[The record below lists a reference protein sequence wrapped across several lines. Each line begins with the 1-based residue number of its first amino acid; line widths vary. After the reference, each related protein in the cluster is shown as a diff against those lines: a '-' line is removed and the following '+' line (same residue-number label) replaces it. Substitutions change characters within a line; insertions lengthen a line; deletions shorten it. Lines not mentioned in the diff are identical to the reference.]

1 MFDCKIIDMHTY
13 WCGEYE
19 RLNSF
24 FHTVGISHLLSCPH
38 THQQNGAAE
47 RKHCHIV
54 EIGLSLLA
62 NASMPLKYWDQV
74 FLTATHLINHTPTK
88 LLAYD
93 MPLHRLLGARPN
105 YSTLHVFGCTCWP
118 NLCPYNTNKLQF
130 RSIYGAFIGYN
141 NLHKGYKCLDITSD
155 HVYVS
160 RDIVFDE
167 SVFPF
172 AQLHPMVGACYTSN
186 AFLLPDPIPRASST
200 LPLNNAHT
208 NACLSAATLQSSEL
222 MQPQRIR
229 APSSAADPGT
239 DPGVA
244 TLPDLVAATDP
255 TRADIGATPMA
266 PIGGPS
272 SAATFVASMPPRC
285 SAPSAD
291 APSAY
296 AS

>member
-1 MFDCKIIDMHTY
+1 
-13 WCGEYE
+13 
-19 RLNSF
+19 
-24 FHTVGISHLLSCPH
+24 
-38 THQQNGAAE
+38 
-47 RKHCHIV
+47 
-54 EIGLSLLA
+54 
-62 NASMPLKYWDQV
+62 
-74 FLTATHLINHTPTK
+74 
-88 LLAYD
+88 
-93 MPLHRLLGARPN
+93 
-105 YSTLHVFGCTCWP
+105 
-118 NLCPYNTNKLQF
+118 
-130 RSIYGAFIGYN
+130 
-141 NLHKGYKCLDITSD
+141 
-155 HVYVS
+155 
-160 RDIVFDE
+160 
-167 SVFPF
+167 
-172 AQLHPMVGACYTSN
+172 MVGACYTSN

-208 NACLSAATLQSSEL
+208 NACLLAATLQSSEL
-222 MQPQRIR
+222 MQPRRIR